1 MNCIFVIFLV
11 IIVAGVMF
19 PISNLEKFEVNRKR
33 RKGAPVQLGFLQ
45 NTPKPIQKL
54 MGFLNKIGMQ
64 MDADKEYDTVAT
76 DYLDKD
82 KIN

>member
-1 MNCIFVIFLV
+1 MNYIFAIFIIV
-11 IIVAGVMF
+11 IISSVLL
-19 PISNLEKFEVNRKR
+19 PISSLESFEVKRKR
-33 RKGAPVQLGFLQ
+33 RKGAPVQLGFLN